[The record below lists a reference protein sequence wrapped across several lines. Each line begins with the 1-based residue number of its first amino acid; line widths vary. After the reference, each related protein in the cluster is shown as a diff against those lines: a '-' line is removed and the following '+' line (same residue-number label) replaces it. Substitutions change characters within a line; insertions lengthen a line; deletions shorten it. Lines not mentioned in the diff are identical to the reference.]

1 VAQLA
6 RFAKIPSFER
16 QWRAWPN
23 FVLPYR
29 ISVAT
34 LVGTFVFAAFALQAT
49 HLLAPTTVA
58 MRVTPTFIMRDV
70 ETRRERDRKKLESGK
85 SKVAMIACL
94 LHLIFHRMGQV
105 LLVVEHRA

>member
-1 VAQLA
+1 MAKFFLA
-6 RFAKIPSFER
+6 LIG
-16 QWRAWPN
+16 
-23 FVLPYR
+23 

-70 ETRRERDRKKLESGK
+70 EQGESRITKKQTGIRQIESCLSDRLSTALDLPPDGAGAPRGRAPRRDR
-85 SKVAMIACL
+85 AC
-94 LHLIFHRMGQV
+94 QNQP
-105 LLVVEHRA
+105 